1 MVKKRIFNR
10 AFTFAEL
17 LVVIAIIGIVGS
29 IGYGLLLKMLQ
40 FYYLNAARTDI
51 QRELRI
57 TLDNMDRTLR
67 QASATS
73 LQITQDTG
81 QPPYSKMIFT
91 TVDGSSVTY
100 RQSAH
105 QLIQSVGSN
114 QKTLTQN
121 LRYIAFTY
129 PQTDIN
135 SVLSV
140 SITLEKKTFSG
151 RTTALQ
157 MAITKVRVMNP

>member
-1 MVKKRIFNR
+1 MVNKPKSR
-10 AFTFAEL
+10 ALTLVEL
-17 LVVIAIIGIVGS
+17 LVVIAVVGVVGS
-29 IGYGLLLKMLQ
+29 VGYGVLLKMLQ
-40 FYYLNAARTDI
+40 FYYLSAARVDI

-67 QASATS
+67 QASAAS
-73 LQITQDTG
+73 LKITENAG
-81 QPPYSKMIFT
+81 EPPYSKMTLT
-91 TVDGSSVTY
+91 TVEGSSVTY
-100 RQSAH
+100 SQSGH

-114 QKTLTQN
+114 QKILTQN

-129 PQTDIN
+129 PQTDVN
-135 SVLSV
+135 SIVSV